1 MDEFSAEVM
10 AFMRECTGK
19 EPQWRCVSGAGVC
32 VDAEERLAAV
42 IVPLDF
48 FSSGGTAERLISAG
62 AAISGWTAADRMF
75 LYEDRWRNS
84 GPAVRAMMRV
94 RMGQGLRVFARNCE
108 VRPIAPETAAA
119 FLQRNHVY
127 GSARARYRLGLF
139 RVRSTG
145 NAEAGMD
152 RTPGMVAVATF
163 SSGQRREDGTLSYEW
178 VRYASAQGV
187 RVVGGMGRLLDAFVT
202 TVGDGTPVD
211 VMTYADLEWYDGRSY
226 RRLGFKP
233 CGDRAPVWFLC
244 RPGCPGRQI
253 CRSGAALDED
263 DGVRICNLGSR
274 KYVLRK
280 RQCLNARG
288 ACRQEKQSC

>member
-1 MDEFSAEVM
+1 MDEFSTEVM

-19 EPQWRCVSGAGVC
+19 EPLWRCVSGAGVC

-108 VRPIAPETAAA
+108 VRAVTPEAAA
-119 FLQRNHVY
+119 SFLQRNHVY

-139 RVRSTG
+139 RIRSTG

-152 RTPGMVAVATF
+152 QTPGMVAVATF
-163 SSGQRREDGTLSYEW
+163 SDGRRREDGTVSYEW
-178 VRYASAQGV
+178 VRYASVQGV
-187 RVVGGMGRLLDAFVT
+187 RVVGGMGRLLDAFVA
-202 TVGDGTPVD
+202 TVGDGTPMD

-233 CGDRAPVWFLC
+233 CGDRASVWFLC

-253 CRSGAALDED
+253 CRTEAAVDEV
-263 DGVRICNLGSR
+263 DGVKICNLGSR
-274 KYVLRK
+274 KYILCSR
-280 RQCLNARG
+280 
-288 ACRQEKQSC
+288 

>member
-1 MDEFSAEVM
+1 MDEFSTEVM

-19 EPQWRCVSGAGVC
+19 EPLWRCVSGAGVC

-108 VRPIAPETAAA
+108 VRAVTPEAAA
-119 FLQRNHVY
+119 SFLQRNHVY

-139 RVRSTG
+139 RIRSTG

-152 RTPGMVAVATF
+152 QTPGMVAVATF
-163 SSGQRREDGTLSYEW
+163 SDGRRREDGTVSYEW
-178 VRYASAQGV
+178 VRYASVQGV
-187 RVVGGMGRLLDAFVT
+187 RVVGGMGRLLDAFVA
-202 TVGDGTPVD
+202 TVGDGTPMD

-233 CGDRAPVWFLC
+233 CGDRASVWFLC
-244 RPGCPGRQI
+244 RPGCHGRQI
-253 CRSGAALDED
+253 CRTEAAVDEV
-263 DGVRICNLGSR
+263 DGVKICNLGSR
-274 KYVLRK
+274 KYVLCSR
-280 RQCLNARG
+280 
-288 ACRQEKQSC
+288 

>member
-1 MDEFSAEVM
+1 MDEFSTEVM

-19 EPQWRCVSGAGVC
+19 EPLWRCVSGAGVC

-108 VRPIAPETAAA
+108 VRAVTPEAAA
-119 FLQRNHVY
+119 SFLQRNHVY

-139 RVRSTG
+139 RIRSTG

-152 RTPGMVAVATF
+152 QTPGMVAVATF
-163 SSGQRREDGTLSYEW
+163 SDGRRREDGTVSYEW
-178 VRYASAQGV
+178 VRYASVQGV
-187 RVVGGMGRLLDAFVT
+187 RVVGGMGRLLDAFVA
-202 TVGDGTPVD
+202 TVGDGTPMD

-244 RPGCPGRQI
+244 RPGCSGRQI
-253 CRSGAALDED
+253 CRTEAAVDEE
-263 DGVRICNLGSR
+263 DGVKICNLGSR
-274 KYVLRK
+274 KYILCSR
-280 RQCLNARG
+280 
-288 ACRQEKQSC
+288 

>member
-1 MDEFSAEVM
+1 
-10 AFMRECTGK
+10 MRECTGK

-48 FSSGGTAERLISAG
+48 FRSGGTSERLISAG

-108 VRPIAPETAAA
+108 VRAVTPEAAA
-119 FLQRNHVY
+119 SFLQRNHVY

-139 RVRSTG
+139 RIRSTG

-152 RTPGMVAVATF
+152 QTPGMVAVATF
-163 SSGQRREDGTLSYEW
+163 SDGRRREDGTVSYEW
-178 VRYASAQGV
+178 VRYASVQGV
-187 RVVGGMGRLLDAFVT
+187 RVVGGMGRLLDAFVA
-202 TVGDGTPVD
+202 TVGDGT
-211 VMTYADLEWYDGRSY
+211 
-226 RRLGFKP
+226 FKP

-244 RPGCPGRQI
+244 RPGCSGRQI
-253 CRSGAALDED
+253 CRTEAAVDEE
-263 DGVRICNLGSR
+263 DGVKICNLGSR
-274 KYVLRK
+274 KYILCSR
-280 RQCLNARG
+280 
-288 ACRQEKQSC
+288 

>member
-1 MDEFSAEVM
+1 
-10 AFMRECTGK
+10 MRECTGK

-48 FSSGGTAERLISAG
+48 FSSGGTTERLISAG

-108 VRPIAPETAAA
+108 VRAVTPEAAA
-119 FLQRNHVY
+119 SFLQRNHVY

-139 RVRSTG
+139 RIRSTG

-152 RTPGMVAVATF
+152 QTPGMVAVATF
-163 SSGQRREDGTLSYEW
+163 SDGRRREDGTVSYEW
-178 VRYASAQGV
+178 VRYASVQGV
-187 RVVGGMGRLLDAFVT
+187 RVVGGMGRLLDAFVA
-202 TVGDGTPVD
+202 TVGDGIPMD

-226 RRLGFKP
+226 LRLGFKP

-244 RPGCPGRQI
+244 RPGCPGRQV
-253 CRSGAALDED
+253 CRTEAAVDEV
-263 DGVRICNLGSR
+263 DGVKICNLGSR
-274 KYVLRK
+274 KYVLCGR
-280 RQCLNARG
+280 
-288 ACRQEKQSC
+288 

>member
-1 MDEFSAEVM
+1 MDEFSTEVM

-19 EPQWRCVSGAGVC
+19 EPLWRCVSGAGVC

-48 FSSGGTAERLISAG
+48 FRSGGSVERLISAG

-108 VRPIAPETAAA
+108 VRAVTPEAAA
-119 FLQRNHVY
+119 SFLQRNHVY

-139 RVRSTG
+139 RIRSTG

-152 RTPGMVAVATF
+152 QTPGMVAVATF
-163 SSGQRREDGTLSYEW
+163 SDGRRREDGTVSYEW
-178 VRYASAQGV
+178 VRYASVQGV
-187 RVVGGMGRLLDAFVT
+187 RVVGGMGRLLDAFVA
-202 TVGDGTPVD
+202 TVGDGTPMD

-244 RPGCPGRQI
+244 RPGCSGRQI
-253 CRSGAALDED
+253 CRTEAAVDEE
-263 DGVRICNLGSR
+263 DGVKICNLGSR
-274 KYVLRK
+274 KYILCSR
-280 RQCLNARG
+280 
-288 ACRQEKQSC
+288 

>member
-1 MDEFSAEVM
+1 MDEFSTEVM

-48 FSSGGTAERLISAG
+48 FRSGGTAERLISAG

-108 VRPIAPETAAA
+108 VRAVTPEAAA
-119 FLQRNHVY
+119 SFLQRNHVY

-139 RVRSTG
+139 RIRSTG

-152 RTPGMVAVATF
+152 QTPGMVAVATF
-163 SSGQRREDGTLSYEW
+163 SDGRQREDGTVSYEW
-178 VRYASAQGV
+178 VRYASVQGA
-187 RVVGGMGRLLDAFVT
+187 RVVGGMGRLLDAFVA
-202 TVGDGTPVD
+202 TVGDGTLMD

-226 RRLGFKP
+226 LRLGFKP

-244 RPGCPGRQI
+244 RPGCPGRQV
-253 CRSGAALDED
+253 CRTEAAVDEV
-263 DGVRICNLGSR
+263 DGVKICNLGSR
-274 KYVLRK
+274 KYVLCGR
-280 RQCLNARG
+280 
-288 ACRQEKQSC
+288 

>member
-1 MDEFSAEVM
+1 MDEFSTEVM

-19 EPQWRCVSGAGVC
+19 EPLWRCVSGAGVC

-108 VRPIAPETAAA
+108 VRAVTPEAAA
-119 FLQRNHVY
+119 SFLQRNHVY

-139 RVRSTG
+139 RIRSTG

-152 RTPGMVAVATF
+152 QTPGMVAVATF
-163 SSGQRREDGTLSYEW
+163 SDGRRREDGTVSYEW
-178 VRYASAQGV
+178 VRYASVQGV
-187 RVVGGMGRLLDAFVT
+187 RVVGGMGRLLDAFVA
-202 TVGDGTPVD
+202 TVGDGTPMD

-226 RRLGFKP
+226 LRLGFKP

-244 RPGCPGRQI
+244 RPGCPGRQV
-253 CRSGAALDED
+253 CRTEAAVDEV
-263 DGVRICNLGSR
+263 DGVKICNLGSR
-274 KYVLRK
+274 KYILCSR
-280 RQCLNARG
+280 
-288 ACRQEKQSC
+288 

>member
-1 MDEFSAEVM
+1 MDEFSTEVM

-19 EPQWRCVSGAGVC
+19 EPLWRCVSGAGVC

-108 VRPIAPETAAA
+108 VRAVTPEAAA
-119 FLQRNHVY
+119 SFLQRNHVY

-139 RVRSTG
+139 RIRSTG

-152 RTPGMVAVATF
+152 QTPGIVAVATF
-163 SSGQRREDGTLSYEW
+163 SDGRRREDGTVSYEW
-178 VRYASAQGV
+178 VRYASVQGV
-187 RVVGGMGRLLDAFVT
+187 RVVGGMGRLLDAFVA
-202 TVGDGTPVD
+202 TVGDGTPMD

-226 RRLGFKP
+226 LRLGFKP

-244 RPGCPGRQI
+244 RPGCPGRQV
-253 CRSGAALDED
+253 CRTEAAVDEV
-263 DGVRICNLGSR
+263 DGVKICNLGSR
-274 KYVLRK
+274 KYVLCGR
-280 RQCLNARG
+280 
-288 ACRQEKQSC
+288 

>member
-1 MDEFSAEVM
+1 
-10 AFMRECTGK
+10 MRECTGK
-19 EPQWRCVSGAGVC
+19 EPLWRCVSGAGVC

-48 FSSGGTAERLISAG
+48 FRSGGTAERLISAG

-75 LYEDRWRNS
+75 LYEDRWRNN

-108 VRPIAPETAAA
+108 VRAVTPEAAA
-119 FLQRNHVY
+119 SFLQRNHVY

-139 RVRSTG
+139 RIRSTG

-152 RTPGMVAVATF
+152 QTPGMVAVATF
-163 SSGQRREDGTLSYEW
+163 SDGRRREDGTVSYEW
-178 VRYASAQGV
+178 VRYASVQGV
-187 RVVGGMGRLLDAFVT
+187 RVVGGMGRLLDAFVA
-202 TVGDGTPVD
+202 TVGDGTPMD

-253 CRSGAALDED
+253 CRTEAAVDEV
-263 DGVRICNLGSR
+263 DGVKICNLGSR
-274 KYVLRK
+274 KYVLCGR
-280 RQCLNARG
+280 
-288 ACRQEKQSC
+288 

>member
-1 MDEFSAEVM
+1 MDEFSTEVM

-19 EPQWRCVSGAGVC
+19 EPLWRCVSGAGVC

-108 VRPIAPETAAA
+108 VRAVTPEAAA
-119 FLQRNHVY
+119 SFLQRNHVY

-139 RVRSTG
+139 RIRSTG

-152 RTPGMVAVATF
+152 QTPGMVAVATF
-163 SSGQRREDGTLSYEW
+163 SDGIRREDGTVSYEW
-178 VRYASAQGV
+178 VRYASVQGV
-187 RVVGGMGRLLDAFVT
+187 RVVGGMGRLLDAFVA
-202 TVGDGTPVD
+202 TVGDGTPMD

-226 RRLGFKP
+226 LRLGFKP

-244 RPGCPGRQI
+244 RPGCPGRQV
-253 CRSGAALDED
+253 CRTEAAVDD
-263 DGVRICNLGSR
+263 VDGVKICNLGSR
-274 KYVLRK
+274 KYILCSR
-280 RQCLNARG
+280 
-288 ACRQEKQSC
+288 

>member
-1 MDEFSAEVM
+1 MDEFSTEVM

-19 EPQWRCVSGAGVC
+19 EPLWRCVSGAGVC

-108 VRPIAPETAAA
+108 VRAVTSEAAA
-119 FLQRNHVY
+119 SFLQRNHVY

-139 RVRSTG
+139 RIRSTG

-152 RTPGMVAVATF
+152 QTPGMVAVATF
-163 SSGQRREDGTLSYEW
+163 SDGRRREDGTVSYEW
-178 VRYASAQGV
+178 VRYASVQGV
-187 RVVGGMGRLLDAFVT
+187 RVVGGMGRLLDAFVA
-202 TVGDGTPVD
+202 TVGDGTPLD

-226 RRLGFKP
+226 LRLGFKP

-244 RPGCPGRQI
+244 RPGCPGRQV
-253 CRSGAALDED
+253 CRTEAAVDEV
-263 DGVRICNLGSR
+263 DGVKICNLGSR
-274 KYVLRK
+274 KYVLCGR
-280 RQCLNARG
+280 
-288 ACRQEKQSC
+288 

>member
-1 MDEFSAEVM
+1 
-10 AFMRECTGK
+10 MRECTGK
-19 EPQWRCVSGAGVC
+19 EPLWRCVSGAGVC

-48 FSSGGTAERLISAG
+48 FSSGGSVERLISAG

-108 VRPIAPETAAA
+108 VRAVTPEAAA
-119 FLQRNHVY
+119 SFLQRNHVY

-139 RVRSTG
+139 RIRSTG

-152 RTPGMVAVATF
+152 QTPGMVAVATF
-163 SSGQRREDGTLSYEW
+163 SDGRRREDGTVSYEW
-178 VRYASAQGV
+178 VRYASVQGV
-187 RVVGGMGRLLDAFVT
+187 RVVGGMGRLLDAFVA
-202 TVGDGTPVD
+202 TVGDGTPMD

-244 RPGCPGRQI
+244 RPGCSGRQI
-253 CRSGAALDED
+253 CRTEAAVDEE
-263 DGVRICNLGSR
+263 DGVKICNLGSR
-274 KYVLRK
+274 KYVLCSR
-280 RQCLNARG
+280 
-288 ACRQEKQSC
+288 

>member
-1 MDEFSAEVM
+1 MDEFSTEVM

-48 FSSGGTAERLISAG
+48 FSSGGTSERLISAG

-108 VRPIAPETAAA
+108 VRAITPEAAA
-119 FLQRNHVY
+119 SFLQRNHVY

-139 RVRSTG
+139 RIRSTG

-152 RTPGMVAVATF
+152 QTPGMVAVATF
-163 SSGQRREDGTLSYEW
+163 SDGRRREDGTVSYEW
-178 VRYASAQGV
+178 VRYASVQGA
-187 RVVGGMGRLLDAFVT
+187 RVVGGMGRLLDAFVA
-202 TVGDGTPVD
+202 TVGDGTPMD

-226 RRLGFKP
+226 LRLGFKP

-244 RPGCPGRQI
+244 RPGCSGRQI
-253 CRSGAALDED
+253 CRTEAAVDEE
-263 DGVRICNLGSR
+263 DGVKICNLGSR
-274 KYVLRK
+274 KYVLCSR
-280 RQCLNARG
+280 
-288 ACRQEKQSC
+288 

>member
-1 MDEFSAEVM
+1 
-10 AFMRECTGK
+10 MRECTGK

-48 FSSGGTAERLISAG
+48 FSSGGTTERLISAG

-108 VRPIAPETAAA
+108 VRAVTPEAAA
-119 FLQRNHVY
+119 SFLQRNHVY

-139 RVRSTG
+139 RIRSTG

-152 RTPGMVAVATF
+152 QTPGMVAVATF
-163 SSGQRREDGTLSYEW
+163 SDGRRREDGTVSYEW
-178 VRYASAQGV
+178 VRYASVQGV
-187 RVVGGMGRLLDAFVT
+187 RVVGGMGRLLDAFVA
-202 TVGDGTPVD
+202 TVGDGIPMD

-226 RRLGFKP
+226 LRLGFKP

-244 RPGCPGRQI
+244 RPGCSGRQI
-253 CRSGAALDED
+253 CRTEAAVDEE
-263 DGVRICNLGSR
+263 DGVKICNLGSR
-274 KYVLRK
+274 KYVLCGR
-280 RQCLNARG
+280 
-288 ACRQEKQSC
+288 

>member
-1 MDEFSAEVM
+1 MDEFSTEVM

-19 EPQWRCVSGAGVC
+19 EPLWRCVSGAGVC

-48 FSSGGTAERLISAG
+48 FSSGGTSERLISAG

-108 VRPIAPETAAA
+108 VRAITPEAAA
-119 FLQRNHVY
+119 SFLQRNHVY

-139 RVRSTG
+139 RIRSTG

-152 RTPGMVAVATF
+152 QTPGMVAVATF
-163 SSGQRREDGTLSYEW
+163 SDGRRREDGTVSYEW
-178 VRYASAQGV
+178 VRYASVQGA
-187 RVVGGMGRLLDAFVT
+187 RVVGGMGRLLDAFVA
-202 TVGDGTPVD
+202 TVGDGTPMD

-226 RRLGFKP
+226 LRLGFKP

-244 RPGCPGRQI
+244 RPGCSGRQI
-253 CRSGAALDED
+253 CRTEAAVDEE
-263 DGVRICNLGSR
+263 DGVKICNLGSR
-274 KYVLRK
+274 KYVLCSR
-280 RQCLNARG
+280 
-288 ACRQEKQSC
+288 

>member
-1 MDEFSAEVM
+1 MDEFSTEVM

-48 FSSGGTAERLISAG
+48 FSSGGTSERLISAG

-108 VRPIAPETAAA
+108 VRAITPEAAA
-119 FLQRNHVY
+119 SFLQRNHVY

-139 RVRSTG
+139 RIRSTG

-152 RTPGMVAVATF
+152 QTPGMVAVATF
-163 SSGQRREDGTLSYEW
+163 SDGRRREDGTVSYEW
-178 VRYASAQGV
+178 VRYASVQGA
-187 RVVGGMGRLLDAFVT
+187 RVVGGMGRLLDAFVA
-202 TVGDGTPVD
+202 TVGDGSPMD

-226 RRLGFKP
+226 LRLGFKP

-244 RPGCPGRQI
+244 RPGCSGRQI
-253 CRSGAALDED
+253 CRTEAAVDEE
-263 DGVRICNLGSR
+263 DGVKICNLGSR
-274 KYVLRK
+274 KYVLCSR
-280 RQCLNARG
+280 
-288 ACRQEKQSC
+288 

>member
-1 MDEFSAEVM
+1 
-10 AFMRECTGK
+10 MRECTGK

-48 FSSGGTAERLISAG
+48 FRSGGTSERLISAG

-108 VRPIAPETAAA
+108 VRAVTPEAAA
-119 FLQRNHVY
+119 SFLQRNHVY

-139 RVRSTG
+139 RIRSTG

-152 RTPGMVAVATF
+152 QTPGMVAVATF
-163 SSGQRREDGTLSYEW
+163 SDGRRREDGTVSYEW
-178 VRYASAQGV
+178 VRYASVQGA
-187 RVVGGMGRLLDAFVT
+187 RVVGGMGRLLDAFVA
-202 TVGDGTPVD
+202 TVGDGTPMD

-226 RRLGFKP
+226 LRLGFKP

-253 CRSGAALDED
+253 CRTEAAVDEV
-263 DGVRICNLGSR
+263 DGVKICNLGSR
-274 KYVLRK
+274 KYVLCGR
-280 RQCLNARG
+280 
-288 ACRQEKQSC
+288 

>member
-1 MDEFSAEVM
+1 MDEFSTEVM

-48 FSSGGTAERLISAG
+48 FRSGGTSERLISAG

-108 VRPIAPETAAA
+108 VRAVTPEAAA
-119 FLQRNHVY
+119 SFLQRNHVY

-139 RVRSTG
+139 RIRSTG

-152 RTPGMVAVATF
+152 QTPGMVAVATF
-163 SSGQRREDGTLSYEW
+163 SDGRRREDGTVSYEW
-178 VRYASAQGV
+178 VRYASVQGA
-187 RVVGGMGRLLDAFVT
+187 RVVGGMGRLLDAFVA
-202 TVGDGTPVD
+202 TVGDGTPMD

-226 RRLGFKP
+226 LRLGFKP

-244 RPGCPGRQI
+244 RPGCSGRQI
-253 CRSGAALDED
+253 CRTEAAVDEE
-263 DGVRICNLGSR
+263 DGVKICNLGSR
-274 KYVLRK
+274 KYVLCSR
-280 RQCLNARG
+280 
-288 ACRQEKQSC
+288 

>member
-1 MDEFSAEVM
+1 MDEFSTEVM

-19 EPQWRCVSGAGVC
+19 EPQWRCMSGAGVC

-48 FSSGGTAERLISAG
+48 FRSGGTAERLISVE
-62 AAISGWTAADRMF
+62 AAISELTAADRMF

-108 VRPIAPETAAA
+108 VRAVTPEAAA
-119 FLQRNHVY
+119 SFLQRNHVY

-139 RVRSTG
+139 RIRSTG

-152 RTPGMVAVATF
+152 QTPGMVAVATF
-163 SSGQRREDGTLSYEW
+163 SDGRRREDGTVSYEW
-178 VRYASAQGV
+178 VRYASVQGV
-187 RVVGGMGRLLDAFVT
+187 RVVGGMGRLLDAFVAK
-202 TVGDGTPVD
+202 VGDGIPMD

-226 RRLGFKP
+226 LRLGFKP

-244 RPGCPGRQI
+244 RPGCHGRQI
-253 CRSGAALDED
+253 CRTEAAVDEE
-263 DGVRICNLGSR
+263 DGVKICNLGSR
-274 KYVLRK
+274 KYILCSR
-280 RQCLNARG
+280 
-288 ACRQEKQSC
+288 

>member
-1 MDEFSAEVM
+1 MDEFSTEVM
-10 AFMRECTGK
+10 AFIRECTGK

-48 FSSGGTAERLISAG
+48 FSSGGTSERLISAG

-108 VRPIAPETAAA
+108 VRAITPEAAVS

-139 RVRSTG
+139 RIRSTG

-152 RTPGMVAVATF
+152 QTPGMVAVATF
-163 SSGQRREDGTLSYEW
+163 SDGRRREDGTVSYEW
-178 VRYASAQGV
+178 VRYASVQGV
-187 RVVGGMGRLLDAFVT
+187 RVVGGMGRLLDAFVA
-202 TVGDGTPVD
+202 TVGDGTPMD

-226 RRLGFKP
+226 LRLGFKP

-244 RPGCPGRQI
+244 RPGCSGRQI
-253 CRSGAALDED
+253 CRTEAAVDEE
-263 DGVRICNLGSR
+263 DGVKICNLGSR
-274 KYVLRK
+274 KYVLCGR
-280 RQCLNARG
+280 
-288 ACRQEKQSC
+288 

>member
-1 MDEFSAEVM
+1 MDEFSTEVM

-19 EPQWRCVSGAGVC
+19 EPLWRCVSGAGVC

-108 VRPIAPETAAA
+108 VRAVTPEAAA
-119 FLQRNHVY
+119 SFLQRNHVY

-139 RVRSTG
+139 RIRSTG

-152 RTPGMVAVATF
+152 QTPGMVAVATF
-163 SSGQRREDGTLSYEW
+163 SDGRRREDGTVSYEW
-178 VRYASAQGV
+178 VRYASVQGV
-187 RVVGGMGRLLDAFVT
+187 RVVGGMGRLLDAFVA
-202 TVGDGTPVD
+202 TVGDGTPMD

-226 RRLGFKP
+226 LRLGFKP

-244 RPGCPGRQI
+244 RPGCPGRQV
-253 CRSGAALDED
+253 CRTEAAVDEV
-263 DGVRICNLGSR
+263 DGVKICNLGSR
-274 KYVLRK
+274 KYVLCSR
-280 RQCLNARG
+280 
-288 ACRQEKQSC
+288 

>member
-1 MDEFSAEVM
+1 MDEFSTEVM

-19 EPQWRCVSGAGVC
+19 EPLWRCVSGAGVC

-48 FSSGGTAERLISAG
+48 FRSGGSVERLISAG

-75 LYEDRWRNS
+75 LYQDRWRNS
-84 GPAVRAMMRV
+84 GTAVRAMMRV

-108 VRPIAPETAAA
+108 VRAVTPEAAA
-119 FLQRNHVY
+119 SFLQRNHVY

-139 RVRSTG
+139 RIRSTG

-152 RTPGMVAVATF
+152 QTPGMVAVATF
-163 SSGQRREDGTLSYEW
+163 SDGRRREDGTVSYEW
-178 VRYASAQGV
+178 VRYASVQGV
-187 RVVGGMGRLLDAFVT
+187 RVVGGMGRLLDAFVA
-202 TVGDGTPVD
+202 TVGDGTPMD

-226 RRLGFKP
+226 LRLGFKP

-244 RPGCPGRQI
+244 RPGCPGRQV
-253 CRSGAALDED
+253 CCTEAAVDEV
-263 DGVRICNLGSR
+263 DGVKICNLGSR
-274 KYVLRK
+274 KYVLVLPAK
-280 RQCLNARG
+280 
-288 ACRQEKQSC
+288 

>member
-1 MDEFSAEVM
+1 MDEFSTEVM

-19 EPQWRCVSGAGVC
+19 EPLWRCVSGAGVC

-108 VRPIAPETAAA
+108 VRAVTPEAAA
-119 FLQRNHVY
+119 SFLQRNHVY

-139 RVRSTG
+139 RIRSTG

-152 RTPGMVAVATF
+152 QTPGMVAVATF
-163 SSGQRREDGTLSYEW
+163 SDGRRTVSYEW
-178 VRYASAQGV
+178 VRYASVQGV
-187 RVVGGMGRLLDAFVT
+187 RVVGGMGRLLDAFVA
-202 TVGDGTPVD
+202 TVGDGTPMD

-253 CRSGAALDED
+253 CRTEAAVDEV
-263 DGVRICNLGSR
+263 DGVKICNLGSR
-274 KYVLRK
+274 KYVLCGR
-280 RQCLNARG
+280 
-288 ACRQEKQSC
+288 

>member
-1 MDEFSAEVM
+1 MDEFSTEVM

-19 EPQWRCVSGAGVC
+19 EPLWRCVSGAGVC

-48 FSSGGTAERLISAG
+48 FRSGGTAERLISAG

-108 VRPIAPETAAA
+108 VRAVTPEAAA
-119 FLQRNHVY
+119 SFLQRNHVY

-139 RVRSTG
+139 RIRSTG

-152 RTPGMVAVATF
+152 QTPGMVAVATF
-163 SSGQRREDGTLSYEW
+163 SDGRRREDGTVSYEW
-178 VRYASAQGV
+178 VRYASVQGV
-187 RVVGGMGRLLDAFVT
+187 RVVGGMGRLLDAFVA
-202 TVGDGTPVD
+202 TVGDGTPMD

-244 RPGCPGRQI
+244 RPGCSGRQI
-253 CRSGAALDED
+253 CRTEAAVDEE
-263 DGVRICNLGSR
+263 DGVKICNLGSR
-274 KYVLRK
+274 KYILCSR
-280 RQCLNARG
+280 
-288 ACRQEKQSC
+288 

>member
-1 MDEFSAEVM
+1 
-10 AFMRECTGK
+10 MRECTGK

-48 FSSGGTAERLISAG
+48 FRSGGTVERLISAG

-108 VRPIAPETAAA
+108 VRAVTPEAAA
-119 FLQRNHVY
+119 SFLQRNHVY

-139 RVRSTG
+139 RIRSTG

-152 RTPGMVAVATF
+152 QTPGMVAVATF
-163 SSGQRREDGTLSYEW
+163 SDGRQREDGTVSYEW
-178 VRYASAQGV
+178 VRYASVQGA
-187 RVVGGMGRLLDAFVT
+187 RVVGGMGRLLDAFVA
-202 TVGDGTPVD
+202 TVGDGTLMD

-226 RRLGFKP
+226 LRLGFKP

-244 RPGCPGRQI
+244 RPGCPGRQV
-253 CRSGAALDED
+253 CRTEAAVDEVD
-263 DGVRICNLGSR
+263 RVKICNLGSR
-274 KYVLRK
+274 KYVLCGR
-280 RQCLNARG
+280 
-288 ACRQEKQSC
+288 

>member
-1 MDEFSAEVM
+1 MDEFSTEVM

-19 EPQWRCVSGAGVC
+19 EPLWRCVSGAGVC

-108 VRPIAPETAAA
+108 VRAVTPEAAA
-119 FLQRNHVY
+119 SFLQRNHVY

-139 RVRSTG
+139 RIRSTG

-152 RTPGMVAVATF
+152 QTPGMVAVATF
-163 SSGQRREDGTLSYEW
+163 SDGRRREDGTVSYEW
-178 VRYASAQGV
+178 VRYASVQGV
-187 RVVGGMGRLLDAFVT
+187 RVVGGMGRLLDAFVA
-202 TVGDGTPVD
+202 TVGDGTPMD

-226 RRLGFKP
+226 LRLGFKP

-244 RPGCPGRQI
+244 RPGCSGRQI
-253 CRSGAALDED
+253 CRTEAAVDEE
-263 DGVRICNLGSR
+263 DGVKICNLGSR
-274 KYVLRK
+274 KYILCSR
-280 RQCLNARG
+280 
-288 ACRQEKQSC
+288 

>member
-1 MDEFSAEVM
+1 MDEFSTEVM

-19 EPQWRCVSGAGVC
+19 EPLWRCVSGAGVC

-48 FSSGGTAERLISAG
+48 FSSGGTVERLISAG

-108 VRPIAPETAAA
+108 VRAVTPEAAA
-119 FLQRNHVY
+119 SFLQRNHVY

-139 RVRSTG
+139 RIRSTG

-152 RTPGMVAVATF
+152 QTPGMVAVATF
-163 SSGQRREDGTLSYEW
+163 SDGRRREDGTVSYEW

-187 RVVGGMGRLLDAFVT
+187 RVVGGMGRLLDAFVA
-202 TVGDGTPVD
+202 TVGDGIPMD

-226 RRLGFKP
+226 LRLGFKP

-244 RPGCPGRQI
+244 RPGCSGRQI
-253 CRSGAALDED
+253 CRTEAAVDEEY
-263 DGVRICNLGSR
+263 GVKICNLGSR
-274 KYVLRK
+274 KYILCSR
-280 RQCLNARG
+280 
-288 ACRQEKQSC
+288 

>member
-1 MDEFSAEVM
+1 MDEFSTEVM

-19 EPQWRCVSGAGVC
+19 EPLWRCVSGAGVC

-108 VRPIAPETAAA
+108 VRAVTPEAAA
-119 FLQRNHVY
+119 SFLQRNHVY

-139 RVRSTG
+139 RIRSTG

-152 RTPGMVAVATF
+152 QTPGMVAVATF
-163 SSGQRREDGTLSYEW
+163 SDGRRREDGTVSYEW
-178 VRYASAQGV
+178 VRYASVQGV
-187 RVVGGMGRLLDAFVT
+187 RVVGGMGRLLDAFVA
-202 TVGDGTPVD
+202 TVGDGTPMD

-244 RPGCPGRQI
+244 RPGCPGRQV
-253 CRSGAALDED
+253 CRTEAAVDEV
-263 DGVRICNLGSR
+263 DGVKICNLGSR
-274 KYVLRK
+274 KYVLCSR
-280 RQCLNARG
+280 
-288 ACRQEKQSC
+288 

>member
-1 MDEFSAEVM
+1 MDEFSTEVM

-19 EPQWRCVSGAGVC
+19 EPLWRCVSGAGVC

-108 VRPIAPETAAA
+108 VRAVTPEAAA
-119 FLQRNHVY
+119 SFLQRNHVY

-139 RVRSTG
+139 RIRSTG

-152 RTPGMVAVATF
+152 QTPGMVAVATF
-163 SSGQRREDGTLSYEW
+163 SDGRRREDGTVSYEW
-178 VRYASAQGV
+178 VRYASVQGV
-187 RVVGGMGRLLDAFVT
+187 RVVGGMGRLLDAFVA
-202 TVGDGTPVD
+202 TVGDGTPMD

-226 RRLGFKP
+226 LRLGFKP

-244 RPGCPGRQI
+244 RPGCPGRQV
-253 CRSGAALDED
+253 CRTEAAVDD
-263 DGVRICNLGSR
+263 VDGVKICNLGSR
-274 KYVLRK
+274 KYVLCGR
-280 RQCLNARG
+280 
-288 ACRQEKQSC
+288 

>member
-1 MDEFSAEVM
+1 MDEFSTEVM

-19 EPQWRCVSGAGVC
+19 EPLWRCVSGAGVC

-48 FSSGGTAERLISAG
+48 FRSGGSVERLISAG

-108 VRPIAPETAAA
+108 VRAVTPEAAA
-119 FLQRNHVY
+119 SFLQRNHVY

-139 RVRSTG
+139 RIRSTG

-152 RTPGMVAVATF
+152 QTPGMVAVATF
-163 SSGQRREDGTLSYEW
+163 SDGRRREDGTVSYEW
-178 VRYASAQGV
+178 VRYASVQGV
-187 RVVGGMGRLLDAFVT
+187 RVVGGMGRLLDAFVA
-202 TVGDGTPVD
+202 TVGDGTPMD

-244 RPGCPGRQI
+244 RPGCSGRQI
-253 CRSGAALDED
+253 CRTEAAVDEE
-263 DGVRICNLGSR
+263 DGVKICNLGSR
-274 KYVLRK
+274 KYVLCSR
-280 RQCLNARG
+280 
-288 ACRQEKQSC
+288 